1 MPLAYIRRKM
11 TEIYVSVDIEADG
24 PIPGP
29 NNMLSLGAAAFDP
42 EGNLIDTF
50 TVNLEDMPDTTMDP
64 RTKEFWDKNPKA
76 YEATRTNQYSPKAGM
91 VKFERWLKNLP
102 SRPVF
107 VGYPAGFDFT
117 FVYWYLIKFVGYS
130 PFSFSALD
138 MKSYAM
144 ALMGTEFRKS
154 TKRNM
159 PKRWFSKSPHT
170 HVALDDA
177 IEQGHLFMS
186 MLKERR
192 EQDDSS
198 N

>member
-1 MPLAYIRRKM
+1 M
-11 TEIYVSVDIEADG
+11 TEVYVSVDIEADG

-29 NNMLSLGAAAFDP
+29 HNMLSLGAAAFSQ

-64 RTKEFWDKNPKA
+64 RTKEFWDRNPKA
-76 YEATRTNQYSPKAGM
+76 YEETRTNQHHPKTGM
-91 VKFERWLKNLP
+91 IKFEHWLKSLP
-102 SRPVF
+102 GRPVF

-138 MKSYAM
+138 IKSYAM
-144 ALMGTEFRKS
+144 ALMGTEYRKS
-154 TKRNM
+154 TKRQM

>member
-1 MPLAYIRRKM
+1 
-11 TEIYVSVDIEADG
+11 
-24 PIPGP
+24 
-29 NNMLSLGAAAFDP
+29 
-42 EGNLIDTF
+42 
-50 TVNLEDMPDTTMDP
+50 
-64 RTKEFWDKNPKA
+64 
-76 YEATRTNQYSPKAGM
+76 
-91 VKFERWLKNLP
+91 
-102 SRPVF
+102 
-107 VGYPAGFDFT
+107 
-117 FVYWYLIKFVGYS
+117 
-130 PFSFSALD
+130 